1 MYTDKDKKTR
11 ENPFH
16 LPVPRLPVP
25 WQTGLCVS
33 VCYSCLFWEE
43 PEQLPKWYIPVFC
56 LESRMGD
63 LRPWL
68 PRNRSEK
75 Q

>member
-16 LPVPRLPVP
+16 L
-25 WQTGLCVS
+25 CVS

-43 PEQLPKWYIPVFC
+43 PERLPKWYIPVFC

-63 LRPWL
+63 L
-68 PRNRSEK
+68 
-75 Q
+75 